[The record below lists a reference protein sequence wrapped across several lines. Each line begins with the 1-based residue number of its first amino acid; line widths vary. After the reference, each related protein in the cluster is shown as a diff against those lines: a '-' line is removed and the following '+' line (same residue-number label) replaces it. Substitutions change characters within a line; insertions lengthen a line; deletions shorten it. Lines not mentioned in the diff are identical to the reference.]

1 MKLQNRLG
9 IAIIGTDRGSK
20 RSTLVKLLQRR
31 RNRKDSLSR
40 FLLFCCE
47 NPALVSPGPAA
58 ATAANI
64 RLITI
69 LITFRSHSPYYV
81 IYIRLISLRNT
92 NHQPRSFSLR
102 IHFLSLP
109 LLDNFLVAASI
120 FCRIFYFVFFFLCVS
135 LFLLFICASLLR
147 LAADIKMLKEKN
159 SKR

>member
-1 MKLQNRLG
+1 MAASGLP
-9 IAIIGTDRGSK
+9 
-20 RSTLVKLLQRR
+20 
-31 RNRKDSLSR
+31 LSNCCKGEETER
-40 FLLFCCE
+40 TACPGFFVFCSE
-47 NPALVSPGPAA
+47 SQSWSARGPAA

-92 NHQPRSFSLR
+92 HHQPRFFSPR

-120 FCRIFYFVFFFLCVS
+120 FLSNFFILYSFFVC
-135 LFLLFICASLLR
+135 FIISFIYLR
-147 LAADIKMLKEKN
+147 APFAPGGGHKKC
-159 SKR
+159 

>member
-1 MKLQNRLG
+1 MKLQKRLE

-40 FLLFCCE
+40 FLLFCSE
-47 NPALVSPGPAA
+47 SQSWSAPGPAA
-58 ATAANI
+58 AVNI

-69 LITFRSHSPYYV
+69 FITFRSHIPYYV

-92 NHQPRSFSLR
+92 THQPCSFSPR

-120 FCRIFYFVFFFLCVS
+120 FCRIFFILYSFFVR
-135 LFLLFICASLLR
+135 FIISFIYLR
-147 LAADIKMLKEKN
+147 APFAPGGGHKKC
-159 SKR
+159 